1 MSRAG
6 VDVQVAELQ
15 RDVLEI
21 WDKQAA
27 MSRAC
32 LAQQIRILSGL
43 KGPKLGQGGTEME
56 ESGVRA

>member
-1 MSRAG
+1 MSRTG
-6 VDVQVAELQ
+6 VDAQVVELQ

-27 MSRAC
+27 VSRAC
-32 LAQQIRILSGL
+32 LAQQVRILSGL
-43 KGPKLGQGGTEME
+43 KGRKVGQGGTEKE